1 MLNEYERKE
10 IESLHEQISNLQEQL
25 DIHKTLLI
33 ALMSEL
39 SISSIKNFSPFDTA
53 IRNHFKEIPAHTDT
67 HYGHRKYIEQ
77 CIEEAERVQE
87 LTPVR

>member
-25 DIHKTLLI
+25 NIHKALLI

-39 SISSIKNFSPFDTA
+39 SVSSIKNFSPFDTA
-53 IRNHFKEIPAHTDT
+53 IRNHLKKIPIHTDT
-67 HYGHRKYIEQ
+67 HFGHQEYIEQ
-77 CIEEAERVQE
+77 CIEEAEQVQE
-87 LTPVR
+87 LTPVC